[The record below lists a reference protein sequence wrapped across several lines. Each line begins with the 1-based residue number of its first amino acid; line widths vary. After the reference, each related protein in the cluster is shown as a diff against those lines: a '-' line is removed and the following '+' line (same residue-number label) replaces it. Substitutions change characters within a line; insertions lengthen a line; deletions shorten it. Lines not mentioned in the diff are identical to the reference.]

1 MSLRRTIFVAVFL
14 AVFATAA
21 IEGVLDVIVDRV
33 VGESAG
39 AQGEGFGSSQ
49 AAPADP
55 EGLVDTLVADRL
67 LFDLVDIPLMLLV
80 ALAAAWLIAKRVA
93 RPLETLTSATR
104 KVAEQS
110 FPLAVTVAAG
120 DDELARLT
128 ASFNNMA
135 GAIQGYVDRERA
147 FTRYASH
154 ELRTPLSAMRLQ
166 IDRAEMGLAPAA
178 DVLPVLRKHVT
189 QLEEIL
195 VALLALA
202 RAGGSDP
209 ESRLLAPLL
218 QESLATFPMEQR
230 SRLIVTDESPAQV
243 KVTHS
248 RLLQQALT
256 NLVDNALR
264 HGSGNATV
272 KVGARDRSLTVEVH
286 DGGPGVAAD
295 ELSRIAEPFFR
306 GLDSR
311 SDTTGDRDYRDL
323 SGQGLGLSF
332 VAFIAKALEG
342 NLTLHST
349 DAGLAATLTLPIVAV
364 NAAA

>member
-1 MSLRRTIFVAVFL
+1 MSLRRTIFVAVFV

-33 VGESAG
+33 VGAAATAQDEGLVTSA
-39 AQGEGFGSSQ
+39 AVAAEG
-49 AAPADP
+49 
-55 EGLVDTLVADRL
+55 GLVDTLLADRL
-67 LFDLVDIPLMLLV
+67 LFDLVDIPLILVV
-80 ALAAAWLIAKRVA
+80 ALAGAWLIARRVA
-93 RPLETLTSATR
+93 RPLESLTSATR

-110 FPLAVTVAAG
+110 FPLVVPVAAG
-120 DDELARLT
+120 NDELARLT
-128 ASFNNMA
+128 SSFNSMA
-135 GAIQGYVDRERA
+135 GAIQGYIDRERT

-166 IDRAEMGLAPAA
+166 IERAELGLAEAA
-178 DVLPVLRKHVT
+178 DVLPVLRRHVT

-202 RAGGSDP
+202 RGGGSDP

-218 QESLATFPMEQR
+218 LESLATFPVEQR
-230 SRLIVTDESPAQV
+230 SRLIVRDESPARV

-272 KVGARDRSLTVEVH
+272 RVGAQDRSITVEVL
-286 DGGPGVAAD
+286 DGGPGVAPG
-295 ELSRIAEPFFR
+295 ELERVTEPFFR
-306 GLDSR
+306 GADAT
-311 SDTTGDRDYRDL
+311 SDRVNRDL

-332 VAFIAKALEG
+332 VAFIAKALDG
-342 NLTLHST
+342 NLTLHNSET
-349 DAGLAATLTLPIVAV
+349 GLAATLTLPIVAGM
-364 NAAA
+364 AA